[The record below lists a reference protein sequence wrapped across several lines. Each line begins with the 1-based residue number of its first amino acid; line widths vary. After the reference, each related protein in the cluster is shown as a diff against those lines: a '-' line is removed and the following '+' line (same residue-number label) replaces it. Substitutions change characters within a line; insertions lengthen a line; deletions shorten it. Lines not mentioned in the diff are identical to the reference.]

1 MAIIVD
7 HARFAKIHSLICKG
21 KKVFFCKGVSR
32 PKSMGLE
39 QLFPNNVLKVENNMQ
54 GFSSLSRFY
63 LSLAKFN

>member
-1 MAIIVD
+1 
-7 HARFAKIHSLICKG
+7 
-21 KKVFFCKGVSR
+21 
-32 PKSMGLE
+32 MGLE